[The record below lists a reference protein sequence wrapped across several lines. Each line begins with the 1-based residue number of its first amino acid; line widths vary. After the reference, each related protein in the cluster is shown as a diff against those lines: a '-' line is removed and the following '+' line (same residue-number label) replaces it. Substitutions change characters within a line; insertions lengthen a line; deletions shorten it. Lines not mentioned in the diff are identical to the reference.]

1 MSVFPALK
9 CPCMHVYNYVYRPHA
24 YALHFKRR
32 PVEVGYNYV
41 RL

>member
-9 CPCMHVYNYVYRPHA
+9 CPCMHVYN